1 MTFLED
7 LSAAEMLAVLADDR
21 LIESLRTG
29 LTPTGATPLGA
40 LLARWRDMCVAGV

>member
-1 MTFLED
+1 MTFLEE

-29 LTPTGATPLGA
+29 LTPTGSSPLVT
-40 LLARWRDMCVAGV
+40 LLARWRDMCAAGV